1 MTTAVE
7 NFAKSIQ
14 DFLLLLTQKERFVV
28 ERRFNLDRKE
38 RATLEEIGQHFSV
51 TRERIRQIEK
61 NALNKLKRNLE
72 NCPLIEVG
80 NLAHE
85 SIKNAG
91 GILKEEHLL
100 ALLINKGSEYPV
112 EALQLILSIDKRFTR
127 IPNTV
132 SFFPYLKLA
141 NLNQAELESICRLT
155 VDQLLKAKNIVSID
169 TLFKNIVQAKNID
182 LPLTA
187 YQSLIQIDKKVKL
200 IDPSTVGLFEW
211 RHINPR
217 TLRDKIYFVL
227 RSNKDPM
234 HFVDIANKIIECGF
248 DKKKINLQAVHN
260 ELIRH
265 DEFVLIGRGIYGL
278 TEWGFKSGTVADVIS
293 TILRGRPSMSQE
305 EIIAEV
311 LKQRQVKPITVVLSL
326 KNKNQFIR
334 VGRKQY
340 ALKGAAAV
348 A

>member
-1 MTTAVE
+1 MTTVVE
-7 NFAKSIQ
+7 SFAKQIQ
-14 DFLLLLTQKERFVV
+14 NFLLLLTQKERFVV
-28 ERRFNLDRKE
+28 ERRFNLDQRE

-61 NALNKLKRNLE
+61 NALNKLRRNLE
-72 NCPLIEVG
+72 NCALIEVG
-80 NLAHE
+80 NLAYE
-85 SIKNAG
+85 LINQAG
-91 GILKEEHLL
+91 GVVKEEVLL
-100 ALLINKGSEYPV
+100 AQLISKKSELPV
-112 EALQLILSIDKRFTR
+112 EALQLILSIDKRFNR

-141 NLNQAELESICRLT
+141 GLQQSELEGLCRQS
-155 VDQLLKAKNIVSID
+155 VDALVKSKNVLSLDGLYKQVIQGKENVVS
-169 TLFKNIVQAKNID
+169 LEM
-182 LPLTA
+182 
-187 YQSLIQIDKKVKL
+187 YRSLIQIDKKIKL
-200 IDPSTVGLFEW
+200 LDSGVVGLFEW

-227 RSNKDPM
+227 RMNRSPL
-234 HFVDIANKIIECGF
+234 HFVDIANRIIECKF

-265 DEFVLIGRGIYGL
+265 NEFVLIGRGIYGL
-278 TEWGFKSGTVADVIS
+278 SEWGFKSGTVADVIAS
-293 TILRGRPSMSQE
+293 ILKGKESMSQE

-340 ALKGAAAV
+340 SLKAA
-348 A
+348 

>member
-1 MTTAVE
+1 MTIAVE
-7 NFAKSIQ
+7 GFAKQIQ

-28 ERRFNLDRKE
+28 ERRFNLDQKE

-72 NCPLIEVG
+72 NCSLIEVG
-80 NLAHE
+80 NLAFDLISE
-85 SIKNAG
+85 AG
-91 GILKEEHLL
+91 GIMKEENLL
-100 ALLINKGSEYPV
+100 SQLIKRKSEHPV
-112 EALQLILSIDKRFTR
+112 ESLQLILSIDKRFNR

-132 SFFPYLKLA
+132 SFSPYLKLA
-141 NLNQAELESICRLT
+141 NLPQSQLESLCHKTFDFLAKSKNVMNLESLYKHVLT
-155 VDQLLKAKNIVSID
+155 EEKSDMTLD
-169 TLFKNIVQAKNID
+169 TYK
-182 LPLTA
+182 
-187 YQSLIQIDKKVKL
+187 SLIQVDKKIKVL
-200 IDPSTVGLFEW
+200 DNGMVGLFEW

-227 RSNKDPM
+227 RTNKSSM
-234 HFVDIANKIIECGF
+234 HFVEIANTIIECKF

-278 TEWGFKSGTVADVIS
+278 SEWGFKSGTVADVIS
-293 TILRGRPSMSQE
+293 AILDGKESMSQE

-340 ALKGAAAV
+340 SLKMA
-348 A
+348 

>member
-1 MTTAVE
+1 MTTVVE
-7 NFAKSIQ
+7 NFAKQIQ

-28 ERRFNLDRKE
+28 ERRFNLDHKE

-72 NCPLIEVG
+72 NCSLIEVG
-80 NLAHE
+80 NLAYE
-85 SIKNAG
+85 AVKDAG
-91 GILKEEHLL
+91 GILREDTLL
-100 ALLINKGSEYPV
+100 SYLIGKSEFSI
-112 EALQLILSIDKRFTR
+112 EALQLILSIDKRFNR

-132 SFFPYLKLA
+132 SFAPYLKLA
-141 NLNQAELESICRLT
+141 GISQSEMEMICHNT
-155 VDQLLKAKNIVSID
+155 VDSLIKAKGVVAID
-169 TLFKNIVQAKNID
+169 VLYKNLVLAKSLS
-182 LPLTA
+182 LPRET
-187 YQSLIQIDKKVKL
+187 YKSLIQIDKKIKL
-200 IDPSTVGLFEW
+200 VEDSSVGLFEW

-217 TLRDKIYFVL
+217 TLRDKIYYVL
-227 RSNKDPM
+227 RMNKEPM
-234 HFVDIANKIIECGF
+234 HFVDIANRIIGCNF

-278 TEWGFKSGTVADVIS
+278 TEWGYKSGTVADVIAA
-293 TILRGRPSMSQE
+293 ILKGKESMSQE

-311 LKQRQVKPITVVLSL
+311 MRQRQVKPITVVLSL

-340 ALKGAAAV
+340 TLKAA
-348 A
+348 

>member
-7 NFAKSIQ
+7 SFTKLIQ

-28 ERRFNLDRKE
+28 ERRFNLDNKE

-72 NCPLIEVG
+72 NCPLIDVG
-80 NLAHE
+80 DMAYE
-85 SIKNAG
+85 AIVKAG
-91 GILKEEHLL
+91 GILKEESLL
-100 ALLINKGSEYPV
+100 AHLINQKSEYPV
-112 EALQLILSIDKRFTR
+112 EVLQLILSIDKRFNR
-127 IPNTV
+127 IANTV
-132 SFFPYLKLA
+132 CFYPYLKLA
-141 NLNQAELESICRLT
+141 ELNQAELEGICRKT
-155 VDQLLKAKNIVSID
+155 VDYLLKTKNVIRVDSLYDALIEGEVNG
-169 TLFKNIVQAKNID
+169 LSAV
-182 LPLTA
+182 A
-187 YQSLIQIDKKVKL
+187 YQSLVQIDKKIKL
-200 IDPSTVGLFEW
+200 VEPGSVGLFEW

-217 TLRDKIYFVL
+217 TLRDKIYYVL
-227 RSNKDPM
+227 RMNKGPL
-234 HFVDIANKIIECGF
+234 HFVDIANRIIEGKF

-265 DEFVLIGRGIYGL
+265 DEFILIGRGIYGL

-305 EIIAEV
+305 EIISEV

-326 KNKNQFIR
+326 KNKSQFTR

-340 ALKGAAAV
+340 ALKGALAD
-348 A
+348 